1 MILGDLGAE
10 VIKIEEPSKG
20 DDTRSWG
27 PPFAPLQNSTNSV
40 SSGGQRGESAYFLAV
55 NRNKKSVT
63 LNLKSAQGREILRR
77 LARECDVVV
86 ENYLPGK
93 LHQLGCGYE
102 QLSKVN
108 DRLVWASITG
118 YGPTGPYA
126 HRPGYDVIIE
136 AEGGLM
142 HITGEPDGEPVKVGV
157 AIIDLVTGLYAHGAI
172 MAALLARQKSGKG
185 QKIDLSLLESQL
197 AVLVNIG
204 SNYLI
209 GEQEAKRWG
218 TRHASIVPYQ
228 AFKTM
233 DSRIVVGAGND
244 RQFKSLCTAMD
255 RVELINDTRFIDN
268 ASRVKHRKELVEL
281 LETQFQTQSTS
292 YWLKKLDGSGM
303 PFGPVNTIGQAL
315 QHPQA
320 LHRDMVVEMD
330 HPSVGKFKMVGIP
343 VKYSE
348 THPGIRLPPPTLGQH
363 TNEVLKEI
371 IGLSDEQ
378 IDTYRSEG
386 AL

>member
-1 MILGDLGAE
+1 
-10 VIKIEEPSKG
+10 
-20 DDTRSWG
+20 
-27 PPFAPLQNSTNSV
+27 
-40 SSGGQRGESAYFLAV
+40 
-55 NRNKKSVT
+55 
-63 LNLKSAQGREILRR
+63 
-77 LARECDVVV
+77 
-86 ENYLPGK
+86 
-93 LHQLGCGYE
+93 
-102 QLSKVN
+102 
-108 DRLVWASITG
+108 
-118 YGPTGPYA
+118 
-126 HRPGYDVIIE
+126 
-136 AEGGLM
+136 
-142 HITGEPDGEPVKVGV
+142 
-157 AIIDLVTGLYAHGAI
+157 
-172 MAALLARQKSGKG
+172 
-185 QKIDLSLLESQL
+185 
-197 AVLVNIG
+197 
-204 SNYLI
+204 
-209 GEQEAKRWG
+209 
-218 TRHASIVPYQ
+218 
-228 AFKTM
+228 M

-255 RVELINDTRFIDN
+255 RVELANDTRFIDN